1 MKLSNLFM
9 IALLAGTLGV
19 LGCGDD
25 DNGGTAG
32 TGGSGTAGTGGSGT
46 AGTGGSGTAGTGGSG
61 TGGTGGTVG
70 AVEACSGPTCEARD
84 VLRAT
89 CEVEFDDCIARS
101 QPEAECIIAAEIV
114 CGNI

>member
-70 AVEACSGPTCEARD
+70 AVEACSGADCVDMD

-101 QPEAECIIAAEIV
+101 QPEAECVIAAEIV

>member
-1 MKLSNLFM
+1 MKLSNLFL

-19 LGCGDD
+19 FGCSDD
-25 DNGGTAG
+25 PAPDNGTAG
-32 TGGSGTAGTGGSGT
+32 TGGDGT

-70 AVEACSGPTCEARD
+70 AVEACSGAKCQAND

-89 CEVEFDDCIARS
+89 CETAYDRCIALN
-101 QPEAECIIAAEIV
+101 PTDAECLIGAEAT